1 MGGGGADDGGRN
13 AVIGGKKKRNDGG
26 TRSSITVLLLGD
38 DGVGKSSLVSTYVS
52 RHFSEAVPGVMTRVR
67 LPPDPTSGNCVTT
80 IVDSRGADAAL
91 AAAAARASGGTA
103 GMNRTLSVASLTE
116 SGRLAADGGE
126 RNDRPDERM
135 QQGSQQ
141 LETSTISLASTIGGA
156 SSIVAGGIE
165 NIDSIVLVY
174 DLDRVETFYRLENH
188 WLPLI
193 ERCYNGELPVI
204 LAGNK
209 MDLFGQSGAAAAATS
224 DERSLARSRQQIVSI
239 LQRFKFVRQCIKCS
253 ARNLLN
259 VDEVFLK
266 ARQAVLY
273 PITPLYDLDEG
284 RIAPGCRR
292 AFTRV
297 FRMHDLDHDGL
308 LSDSELNTFQ
318 SRAFRVPL
326 AERDLAGWK
335 KVVSKNNPAEEA
347 VVRNGKFTVSGFLAI
362 FDVFIGQNRL
372 EVPWRILRMFGYDD
386 DLNLEIPES
395 VTASSSGD
403 GSGLSLK
410 ASWRLTPSARRFL
423 TAVFHQF
430 DSNSDGVLS
439 TDDVLSIF
447 SIVPEPSLP
456 PWHPLRSPSVLKGCL
471 STPTADVNPPTSP
484 RSGSPSSPSSGSGHV
499 ESPSSPPLS
508 ASGITILS
516 AASLPSV
523 DAYADGGNGTESSP
537 ENDNIHTLLPRPLS
551 FLDWMGHWHM
561 ISSISPAA
569 ARTELFRLGHVEDQG
584 RKASTMAPPS
594 PRKRPGKKAAVS
606 PAADFSSV
614 LIPSKELRVLVLG
627 SQGCGKTSLLNSLCT
642 QGDEWGHLIQASP
655 LDTVKTKKPET
666 SCTYVRLKRPDVSKH
681 PKRGKIQEGKDEEF
695 VAHII
700 MTEVPEAG
708 KSTAGEQLSAE
719 VASMISKDEEK
730 NRCFDLVLLAFDCNI
745 ASSLEYVKEI
755 ERTMLSDDVPRV
767 FIGTKADQGSDDV
780 EAKSMTGEGIAVPN
794 AARQHCAELDLE
806 PPVITSALEMN
817 VAGCEVGEEVDRQQR
832 VSGFLSHLACS
843 VLSREEASNG
853 GLRSTPHAE
862 KNRRAAARRRR
873 MMWLGGVVTVSVAVA
888 IGVGA
893 IWGSKKEGQKN
904 RLTWLRS
911 LLRLDVSKAVATES
925 ASTSS
930 A

>member
-1 MGGGGADDGGRN
+1 MGGGGADDGGRK
-13 AVIGGKKKRNDGG
+13 AGGVGGRKKRNDGG
-26 TRSSITVLLLGD
+26 SRTSITVLLLGD

-67 LPPDPTSGNCVTT
+67 LPPDPSSGNCVTT

-91 AAAAARASGGTA
+91 AAAAARAAGGTA
-103 GMNRTLSVASLTE
+103 GMSRTLSAGSLTE
-116 SGRLAADGGE
+116 TGRIAAEGGE
-126 RNDRPDERM
+126 RDDQMGGRM

-165 NIDSIVLVY
+165 NVDSIVLVY

-209 MDLFGQSGAAAAATS
+209 MDLFGQSGAATS
-224 DERSLARSRQQIVSI
+224 DERSLVRSRQQIVSI

-273 PITPLYDLDEG
+273 PIAPLYDLDEG
-284 RIAPGCRR
+284 RIAPDCRR
-292 AFTRV
+292 ALTRV

-395 VTASSSGD
+395 VTSPSSGD
-403 GSGLSLK
+403 GSRLS
-410 ASWRLTPSARRFL
+410 ANTSWRLTPSARRFL

-430 DSNSDGVLS
+430 DSDSDGVLS

-447 SIVPEPSLP
+447 SVVPEPSLP
-456 PWHPLRSPSVLKGCL
+456 PWHPLRSPAVLEGCFSL
-471 STPTADVNPPTSP
+471 PAKDVAPPPSP
-484 RSGSPSSPSSGSGHV
+484 RSGSPSSPSSGSGNV
-499 ESPSSPPLS
+499 ETPSSPPLS

-523 DAYADGGNGTESSP
+523 DPYAGGGNGTVSSP
-537 ENDNIHTLLPRPLS
+537 GNDHIHTLLPRPLS

-561 ISSISPAA
+561 ISSISPSA
-569 ARTELFRLGHVEDQG
+569 ARAELYRLGHVEDRG
-584 RKASTMAPPS
+584 RKVSTMAPV
-594 PRKRPGKKAAVS
+594 PRKRPGKKAAIF
-606 PAADFSSV
+606 PAADYTSI

-627 SQGCGKTSLLNSLCT
+627 SKGCGKTALLNTLCT
-642 QGDEWGHLIQASP
+642 EGDESGHLIQASP
-655 LDTVKTKKPET
+655 LDTVGTKKPET
-666 SCTYVRLKRPDVSKH
+666 SCAYVRLKRPESSKNS
-681 PKRGKIQEGKDEEF
+681 KRGKAQGDKEEEF

-700 MTEVPEAG
+700 LTEVPEAG
-708 KSTAGEQLSAE
+708 KGPDGQELSADL
-719 VASMISKDEEK
+719 ASIISKDDGK
-730 NRCFDLVLLAFDCNI
+730 KRCCDLILLTFDCSD
-745 ASSLEYVKEI
+745 AASLEYAKEV
-755 ERTMLSDDVPRV
+755 ERTMLSDDIPRV
-767 FIGTKADQGSDDV
+767 YVGTKADQDVGDIEAVTVSDD
-780 EAKSMTGEGIAVPN
+780 GGITVC
-794 AARQHCAELDLE
+794 AARRHCAELDLE
-806 PPVITSALEMN
+806 PPVLTSAIEMN
-817 VAGCEVGEEVDRQQR
+817 VAGCEVSEEADRQER
-832 VSGFLSHLACS
+832 VSEFLRHLACS
-843 VLSREEASNG
+843 VLSGEDASKG

-862 KNRRAAARRRR
+862 KKRKAAARRRR
-873 MMWLGGVVTVSVAVA
+873 MMWLGGVVTVSVTVA

-893 IWGSKKEGQKN
+893 IWGSKKDGQKD
-904 RLTWLRS
+904 RFTWLRS
-911 LLRLDVSKAVATES
+911 LLRLDSSVTPATES
-925 ASTSS
+925 SRPTS